1 LQQTCD
7 QGITIYLIKKEELG
21 TLWEM
26 QDVEKFD
33 QTNEDNNE
41 EGRKETSPW
50 KHTTFRQNCAP
61 SNFEKRLKNDLP
73 LVIRASK
80 LTK

>member
-1 LQQTCD
+1 MQQTCD
-7 QGITIYLIKKEELG
+7 QGVTIYLIKKGELG

-26 QDVEKFD
+26 QDVENFD
-33 QTNEDNNE
+33 QTNENNNE
-41 EGRKETSPW
+41 KGRKETSPW
-50 KHTTFRQNCAP
+50 KHTTFGKNRAP
-61 SNFEKRLKNDLP
+61 SNFKKGLKSDLP